1 VLPPANISAVPKFT
15 VFVRSQKG
23 KASMIEEHDFPQPL
37 MEGDRV
43 PFQGETWVVVEIRP
57 GEQLPVVVLQFPE
70 ALEDAGS
77 S

>member
-1 VLPPANISAVPKFT
+1 
-15 VFVRSQKG
+15 
-23 KASMIEEHDFPQPL
+23 MIEEHDFPQPL
-37 MEGDRV
+37 MEGDKV